1 MRSAALFPAHKCVE
15 VCACQIDRLTKAQN
29 GPKSNPQNTRGVVYL
44 MVHRSLPQ
52 NESSVLLVDTG
63 SLGAA
68 MCLLDFE
75 IGYIV
80 SIEFNGKRC
89 TY

>member
-1 MRSAALFPAHKCVE
+1 M
-15 VCACQIDRLTKAQN
+15 
-29 GPKSNPQNTRGVVYL
+29 YL
-44 MVHRSLPQ
+44 MIHRSLPQ

-75 IGYIV
+75 MGYIV

>member
-1 MRSAALFPAHKCVE
+1 
-15 VCACQIDRLTKAQN
+15 
-29 GPKSNPQNTRGVVYL
+29 

-52 NESSVLLVDTG
+52 NESSVLLMDTG

-75 IGYIV
+75 IGYID
-80 SIEFNGKRC
+80 IH
-89 TY
+89 